1 MHSATDEDAERSEP
15 MCVAVENGLAMDQQI
30 NIGFPYEWAMS
41 S

>member
-15 MCVAVENGLAMDQQI
+15 MCVAVEKGLAMDQQI
-30 NIGFPYEWAMS
+30 NIGFTYEWAMS